1 MVKVVAQCSRVLSA
15 RVVLER
21 TCTMPSDVICG
32 GGLSNKLCDTL
43 GVISEDG
50 LGKELQ
56 DAFGRYLR

>member
-1 MVKVVAQCSRVLSA
+1 
-15 RVVLER
+15 
-21 TCTMPSDVICG
+21 MPSDVICG